1 MRSSINPLLRRRRQR
16 LPRLLRRRSN
26 RLVQRPVPP
35 RRSRLRPS
43 LPLLGSQLMVSHVS
57 GRNGWVVWLTFA
69 IGLLLSVSPLPQFME
84 IFRPL
89 WLALLLTFW
98 VLALPHKYGMTTA
111 WVLGL
116 MEDVL
121 YGTLLGQNAL
131 ILSLITFLVMSL
143 QQRLRMFPMWQ
154 QCLVLLVIFGLAQL
168 AQLWLSAL
176 TGNRQPTLALVLPA
190 LVSALLWPWVS
201 YGLRGLRKRLKIN

>member
-1 MRSSINPLLRRRRQR
+1 
-16 LPRLLRRRSN
+16 
-26 RLVQRPVPP
+26 
-35 RRSRLRPS
+35 
-43 LPLLGSQLMVSHVS
+43 MVSLAPS
-57 GRNGWVVWLTFA
+57 RNGWVVWFSFLL
-69 IGLLLSVSPLPQFME
+69 GLLLSVSPLPQFME

-98 VLALPHKYGMTTA
+98 TLALPHKVGMTTA

-143 QQRLRMFPMWQ
+143 QQRLRMYPMWQ
-154 QCLVLLVIFGLAQL
+154 QCLILLVIFGLAQL

-176 TGNRQPTLALVLPA
+176 TGNRQPTLALLLPA
-190 LVSALLWPWVS
+190 LVSVLLWPWVS
-201 YGLRGLRKRLKIN
+201 YGMRGLRKRLKIN